1 MKHSQV
7 TVSFQTSLKL
17 DMWSIINRFKPNNG
31 KLAYKFLR
39 RWKPFLQF
47 SFYFY
52 FFTNWNILVVSDC
65 RRYPQFDERHE
76 NTNYR
81 HEQRCS
87 HISWK
92 VFLRPQYFPW
102 ESFFVKHLLP
112 LTTAKCLQYR
122 YCSLPILNLLGKN
135 AYLIKH
141 SLWTTSKWFSTYET
155 TIFKRKLN

>member
-1 MKHSQV
+1 
-7 TVSFQTSLKL
+7 
-17 DMWSIINRFKPNNG
+17 MWSIINRFKPNNG
-31 KLAYKFLR
+31 KLAYKSLR

-47 SFYFY
+47 SFYFV
-52 FFTNWNILVVSDC
+52 FLPTLVNMKHLGRV
-65 RRYPQFDERHE
+65 RLREVKNKYPQFDERHE
-76 NTNYR
+76 NTDYL

-92 VFLRPQYFPW
+92 VFLRPQYFLR

-122 YCSLPILNLLGKN
+122 DCSLPILNLLGKN
-135 AYLIKH
+135 AYVIKR

-155 TIFKRKLN
+155 TIFKRK